1 MFHKKIFMIFTS
13 FALLPLLFSCKA
25 GETTSPA
32 IQGSYT
38 IVEGDKFKFD
48 GKIVEVLE
56 FLSFSCH
63 TCYDFEKSIP
73 VIKGNF
79 PKKIIWKVI
88 PIYWGEHGSSK
99 PGEAYLLA
107 EEAGKGEQMKKALF
121 NAQMVQKRNLADLNV
136 LEGIGSEIG
145 LGPDFSRKLR
155 AGEKTAD
162 VQKGLNLARS
172 YKVEETPTLVI
183 AGNIMTNP
191 HSVDHNIDAFRA
203 NVITILKS
211 ILAKK

>member
-1 MFHKKIFMIFTS
+1 MFQKKIFMMLTS
-13 FALLPLLFSCKA
+13 LALLPLLFSCKA
-25 GETTSPA
+25 GETTSSA

-38 IVEGDKFKFD
+38 VLEGAKFKFD
-48 GKIVEVLE
+48 GKTVEVLE

-63 TCYDFEKSIP
+63 TCYEFEQSIP

-88 PIYWGEHGSSK
+88 PIYWGQHGSSK
-99 PGEAYLLA
+99 AGEAYLLA
-107 EEAGKGEQMKKALF
+107 KEAGKGEQMKKALF
-121 NAQMVQKRNLADLNV
+121 DAQMLQKRNVADFNV
-136 LEGIGSEIG
+136 LESIGSEIG
-145 LGPDFSRKLR
+145 LGSDFSRKLR
-155 AGEKTAD
+155 AGDKAGD
-162 VQKGLNLARS
+162 VQKGLNLAKS
-172 YKVEETPTLVI
+172 YKIEETPTLVI

-211 ILAKK
+211 ILVKE